1 MNEESRIIRGSP
13 RYIRGAAAGS
23 AGVITLIP
31 EAVVSA
37 DGRTAEPVAVIEL
50 LPDGVRR
57 HPIAPPVRSGMGRPA
72 LIALLAPLLATLLD
86 RWWQARHSTGIR
98 E

>member
-1 MNEESRIIRGSP
+1 MSEDSRIIRGAP
-13 RYIRGAAAGS
+13 RYIRGAAAGP
-23 AGVITLIP
+23 AGVVTLIP
-31 EAVVSA
+31 EAVFSA

-57 HPIAPPVRSGMGRPA
+57 HPIAPLARSGIGRLV

-86 RWWQARHSTGIR
+86 RWWQADHGKGSRT
-98 E
+98 

>member
-1 MNEESRIIRGSP
+1 MSEESRVIRGAP
-13 RYIRGAAAGS
+13 RYIRGAAAGP

-31 EAVVSA
+31 EAMLSA

-57 HPIAPPVRSGMGRPA
+57 HPVAPPARNGMGRLA

-86 RWWQARHSTGIR
+86 RWWQARHTMGTR

>member
-1 MNEESRIIRGSP
+1 MSEESRIIRGAP
-13 RYIRGAAAGS
+13 RYMRGAAAGP

-31 EAVVSA
+31 EAVVRA
-37 DGRTAEPVAVIEL
+37 DGRTTEPVAVIEL

-57 HPIAPPVRSGMGRPA
+57 HPIAPPTRSGMGRLA

-86 RWWQARHSTGIR
+86 RWWQARHTPGPR
-98 E
+98 R

>member
-1 MNEESRIIRGSP
+1 MNEESRIIRGAP
-13 RYIRGAAAGS
+13 RYIRGAAAGP

-37 DGRTAEPVAVIEL
+37 DGRTVEPVAVVEL

-57 HPIAPPVRSGMGRPA
+57 HPIALPTRNGMGQPA
-72 LIALLAPLLATLLD
+72 LIAVLAPLLATLLD
-86 RWWQARHSTGIR
+86 RWWQARHSPGIR